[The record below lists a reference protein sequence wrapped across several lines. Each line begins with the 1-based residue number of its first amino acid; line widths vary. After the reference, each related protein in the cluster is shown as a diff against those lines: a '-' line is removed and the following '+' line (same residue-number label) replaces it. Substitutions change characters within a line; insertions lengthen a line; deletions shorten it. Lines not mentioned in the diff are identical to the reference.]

1 MPILQAD
8 DIADLITTTQRNL
21 GEMKWTDLSYSL
33 QEHIA
38 LPQLLNKNKVSFNSG
53 TGIQWNLMIGTT
65 GATRETGLYAT
76 DAVNVSDVMITANIP
91 WRHITTSYAIER
103 REIAI
108 NRSPAQ
114 IVDLV
119 RIRRHDAMVDM
130 AGFMETRFWRR
141 PNGTSDTLSIYGVPY
156 WITWTD
162 NSSTNPNGGF
172 DGGNPT
178 GFSSGAANVDSNTY
192 SQWKN
197 WCAKYTSVTK
207 DDLIQKWRRA
217 STFTNFKAPVAQPDY
232 QNGNMY
238 GYYTNYNVI
247 GQLERV
253 LETQNDNLGN
263 DIASKDGRVT
273 FRQVPV
279 TWCPH
284 LEGRNGDP
292 IYGINWGAY
301 RPVFLSGEYMR
312 EEGPTKASNQ
322 HTVFQT
328 FIDTTMN
335 LQCVNRRVN
344 FVLATAT
351 PDVSA

>member
-8 DIADLITTTQRNL
+8 DIADLIATTQRNL
-21 GEMKWTDLSYSL
+21 GEMKWTDLSYSI

-38 LPQLLNKNKVSFNSG
+38 LPQLLNKNKVTFNSG
-53 TGIQWNLMIGTT
+53 TGIQWNLMVGTT
-65 GATRETGLYAT
+65 GATKETSLYAT
-76 DAVNVSDVMITANIP
+76 DSVNVSDVMITANIP
-91 WRHITTSYAIER
+91 WRHVTTSYAIER
-103 REIAI
+103 REMAI
-108 NRSPAQ
+108 NRSPSQ

-141 PNGTSDTLSIYGVPY
+141 PATSGDNLAMYGVPY
-156 WITWTD
+156 WLTYGSPTGD
-162 NSSTNPNGGF
+162 GGF
-172 DGGNPT
+172 FGANPS
-178 GFSSGAANVDSNTY
+178 GFASGAANVDSGTF

-197 WCAKYTSVTK
+197 WSANYTAVTK
-207 DDLIQKWRRA
+207 DDLIKKWRKA
-217 STFTNFKAPVAQPDY
+217 STFTNFKAPVTQPDY
-232 QNGNMY
+232 QSGNMY

-263 DIASKDGRVT
+263 DIASKDGRVS

-284 LEGRNGDP
+284 LEGRTGDP
-292 IYGINWGAY
+292 VYGINWGAF

-322 HTVFQT
+322 HTVFVT
-328 FIDTTMN
+328 HIDTTMN
-335 LQCVNRRVN
+335 LQCTNRRVN
-344 FVLATAT
+344 FVLATAD
-351 PDVSA
+351 PDATA

>member
-21 GEMKWTDLSYSL
+21 GEMKWTDISYTL

-38 LPQLLNKNKVSFNSG
+38 LPQLLNKNKVNFTSG
-53 TGIQWNLMIGTT
+53 TGIQWNLMVGTT
-65 GATRETGLYAT
+65 GATKETGLYAT
-76 DAVNVSDVMITANIP
+76 DSVNVSDVMITANIP

-108 NRSPAQ
+108 NRAPAQ

-141 PNGTSDTLSIYGVPY
+141 PNGSTDTLSIYGVPY
-156 WITWTD
+156 WITYGSPSGD
-162 NSSTNPNGGF
+162 GGF
-172 DGGNPT
+172 FGGNPT
-178 GFSSGAANVDSNTY
+178 GFSAGAANVDSTAY
-192 SQWKN
+192 SNWKN
-197 WCAKYTSVTK
+197 WSANYTAVTK
-207 DDLIQKWRRA
+207 DDLIKKWRKA
-217 STFTNFKAPVAQPDY
+217 STFTNFKAPVTAPNY
-232 QNGNMY
+232 ETGNSY

-263 DIASKDGRVT
+263 DVASKDGRVT

-284 LEGRNGDP
+284 LEGRTGDP
-292 IYGINWGAY
+292 VYGINWGAF

-312 EEGPTKASNQ
+312 EEGPSKASNQ

-328 FIDTTMN
+328 FIDTTLN

-344 FVLATAT
+344 FVLATAD

>member
-1 MPILQAD
+1 MPILQAE

-38 LPQLLNKNKVSFNSG
+38 LPQLLNKNKVSFVSG

-65 GATRETGLYAT
+65 GSTKEVGLYGT
-76 DAVNVSDVMITANIP
+76 DSVNVSDVMITANIP
-91 WRHITTSYAIER
+91 WRHINTNYAIER

-108 NRSPAQ
+108 NRSPSQ

-119 RIRRHDAMVDM
+119 KIRRHDAMTDM

-141 PNGTSDTLSIYGVPY
+141 PSGTSDTLSIYGVPY
-156 WITWTD
+156 WLVWTD
-162 NSSTNPNGGF
+162 NSSTNVNGGF

-178 GFSSGAANVDSNTY
+178 GFSAGAANVDSAIYPN
-192 SQWKN
+192 WRN
-197 WCAKYTSVTK
+197 WCGKYTAVTK
-207 DDLIQKWRRA
+207 DDLIAKWRRA
-217 STFTNFKAPVAQPDY
+217 STFTNFKPPVTAPSY

-247 GQLERV
+247 GQLERI

-263 DIASKDGRVT
+263 DVASKDGRVT
-273 FRQVPV
+273 FRQLPI

-284 LEGRNGDP
+284 LEGRGGDP
-292 IYGINWGAY
+292 IYGINWGSF

-312 EEGPTKASNQ
+312 EEGPSKASNQ
-322 HTVFQT
+322 HTVFVT
-328 FIDTTMN
+328 HIDTTMN
-335 LQCVNRRVN
+335 LQCTNRRVN
-344 FVLATAT
+344 FVLATAS